1 MQPGLW
7 QRITAELA
15 VWRVG
20 LLPGIVVL
28 CLVMIARLTG
38 SMQSLEWL
46 VFDTFL
52 RLRLT
57 ENIDERILI
66 VGINEDD
73 IHQVGYPVADR
84 EMAAVVRKLQSYAP
98 KVIGLDIVRDIPV
111 EPGHS
116 ELESIFRNTKNLIGI
131 AKVLPKTVDPP
142 PDLPSAQVGFVDQ
155 IPDVDGKL
163 RRSLLRTTT
172 PQGNK
177 FALSL
182 LLAEAYLAAK
192 GINLEHGTGD
202 RNTIKFGNTEL
213 PRVFSNSGG
222 YVRTDAG
229 GFQVLF
235 NFRSGRERFRTV
247 TLGDIKAGKV
257 PPEWIRDRIVI
268 IGMTAPSAKD
278 FTTTSAIP
286 SAKFAPPGQVYG
298 VEIHAH
304 AVSQIISAVL
314 NSRPLLNTW
323 PDEWEYIWI
332 VAWAFLGIAHARL
345 TKFPLINLLA
355 ITGVSFILVFVSYLF
370 LTWGWWIPV
379 TPAIIIYTLNALGLT
394 ALYQYEQ
401 ALRSGINA
409 RHSMME
415 LTFETIHNGPL
426 QTLAKVLKLVRD
438 RNLPTEKLLPEVQ
451 KELEKLNQD
460 LRGIY
465 EFLQREPINQ
475 DSSLYLEKGLLINL
489 QDPMHEI
496 LYQVYS
502 YTLERDFPCFKS
514 LRVKIRTFEPIDEG
528 YLSIEDKRR
537 LCRFLEEAL
546 CNVGKH
552 ATRVTRLE
560 VTSSLSEG
568 WQTLSIV
575 DDGLAI
581 SSYREGRGTQ
591 QFRNLARQLKGK
603 FRRVSL
609 YPRGTLCEL
618 SWPVPKF
625 WLTQRIDD
633 SKYNF

>member
-7 QRITAELA
+7 KRITSELA
-15 VWRVG
+15 IWRVG
-20 LLPGIVVL
+20 VLPGIVVL
-28 CLVMIARLTG
+28 CLVIIARLTG

-52 RLRLT
+52 RLRLA

-73 IHQVGYPVADR
+73 IHRVGYPVPDK
-84 EMAAVVRKLQSYAP
+84 EMAELLRKLQAYAP
-98 KVIGLDIVRDIPV
+98 RVIGLDVVRDIPV

-116 ELESIFRNTKNLIGI
+116 ELENIFKNSKNLIGI
-131 AKVLPKTVDPP
+131 EKVLPETVKPP
-142 PDLPSAQVGFVDQ
+142 PDLPTEQVGFVDQ

-163 RRSLLRTTT
+163 RRSLLRITTH
-172 PQGNK
+172 QGYK

-182 LLAEAYLAAK
+182 LLAEAYLAPQ
-192 GINLEHGTGD
+192 GINLENGTGD
-202 RNTIKFGNTEL
+202 REFIKVGNTEL
-213 PRVFSNSGG
+213 PRIFNNSGG

-235 NFRSGRERFRTV
+235 NFRSGGERFRTI
-247 TLGDIKAGKV
+247 TLEDIKAGKV
-257 PPEWIRDRIVI
+257 PPDWIRDRIVI
-268 IGMTAPSAKD
+268 VGMTAPSAKD

-332 VAWAFLGIAHARL
+332 FAWGFLGIAHARL
-345 TKFPLINLLA
+345 TKFPLINILA
-355 ITGVSFILVFVSYLF
+355 ISLVSFILMFVSCLF

-394 ALYQYEQ
+394 AFYQYEQ

-438 RNLPTEKLLPEVQ
+438 HNLPTDKLLPEVQ

-465 EFLQREPINQ
+465 EFLQREPVNQ
-475 DSSLYLEKGLLINL
+475 DSSLYLGKGLVINL
-489 QDPMHEI
+489 QDPVHEI

-502 YTLERDFPCFKS
+502 YTLERDFPCFKT
-514 LRVKIRTFEPIDEG
+514 LRVKIRTFEPIDER
-528 YLSIEDKRR
+528 YLSIEHKRG
-537 LCRFLEEAL
+537 LCRFIEEAL

-552 ATRVTRLE
+552 ATGVTRLE
-560 VTSSLSEG
+560 VTCSLFEG

-575 DDGLAI
+575 DDALAFN
-581 SSYREGRGTQ
+581 SYREGRGTQ

-603 FRRVSL
+603 FRRVAL

-625 WLTQRIDD
+625 WM
-633 SKYNF
+633 S

>member
-7 QRITAELA
+7 PRITVGLA
-15 VWRVG
+15 VWRAG

-28 CLVMIARLTG
+28 CLVLIARLTG

-57 ENIDERILI
+57 ENVDERILI

-73 IHQVGYPVADR
+73 IHQLGYPVPDR
-84 EMAAVVRKLQSYAP
+84 EMATLLRKLQSYGP
-98 KVIGLDIVRDIPV
+98 RVIGLDIVRDKPV
-111 EPGHS
+111 EPGHAQ
-116 ELESIFRNTKNLIGI
+116 LESIFKNTKNLIGI
-131 AKVLPKTVDPP
+131 AKVLPETVDPP
-142 PDLPSAQVGFVDQ
+142 PDLPQENVGFVDQ
-155 IPDVDGKL
+155 IPDADGKL
-163 RRSLLRTTT
+163 RRSLLKTTIAKRD
-172 PQGNK
+172 K

-182 LLAEAYLAAK
+182 LLAEAYLAPK
-192 GINLEHGTGD
+192 GIKFVNENGD
-202 RNTIKFGNTEL
+202 RNIIQFGNTQL

-222 YVRTDAG
+222 YVRTNAG
-229 GFQVLF
+229 GFQILF
-235 NFRSGRERFRTV
+235 NFRSGRERFRTI
-247 TLGDIKAGKV
+247 TLSDIKVEKV

-286 SAKFAPPGQVYG
+286 STKFAPPGQVYG

-314 NSRPLLNTW
+314 DSRPLLNTW
-323 PDEWEYIWI
+323 SEEWEYIWI
-332 VAWAFLGIAHARL
+332 VAWGFLGIANARL
-345 TKFPLINLLA
+345 TKFPGINLLA
-355 ITGVSFILVFVSYLF
+355 ISIVSVILLLISYLL
-370 LTWGWWIPV
+370 LTLGWWIPV
-379 TPAIIIYTLNALGLT
+379 TPAIIIYTLNSLGLT

-401 ALRSGINA
+401 ALRSGIKA

-451 KELEKLNQD
+451 KELEKLNQE

-475 DSSLYLEKGLLINL
+475 DSSLYLEKGLVINL

-502 YTLERDFPCFKS
+502 YTLERDFPCFKT
-514 LRVKIRTFEPIDEG
+514 LRVKIRTFEPIDER
-528 YLSIEDKRR
+528 YLSIEHKRGI
-537 LCRFLEEAL
+537 CRFLEEAL

-560 VTSSLSEG
+560 VTCSLSEG
-568 WQTLSIV
+568 WQTLSIA

-625 WLTQRIDD
+625 WL
-633 SKYNF
+633 S